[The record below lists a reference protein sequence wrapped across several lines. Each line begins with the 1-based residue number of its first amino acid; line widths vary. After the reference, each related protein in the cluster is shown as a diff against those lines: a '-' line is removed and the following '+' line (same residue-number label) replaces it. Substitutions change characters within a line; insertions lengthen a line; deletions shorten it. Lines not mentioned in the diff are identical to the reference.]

1 MSAIEENDSKDRSRF
16 YHRVFDTYQSF
27 MFIAS
32 TGLIVFV
39 RILSN
44 ILIDSNTY
52 PEYATAFLYT
62 PVLIVD
68 VLMMCLNQFLSSV

>member
-1 MSAIEENDSKDRSRF
+1 
-16 YHRVFDTYQSF
+16 

-32 TGLIVFV
+32 AGLIVFV

-52 PEYATAFLYT
+52 PEYATAFTYT
-62 PVLIVD
+62 PEIGRAHV
-68 VLMMCLNQFLSSV
+68 